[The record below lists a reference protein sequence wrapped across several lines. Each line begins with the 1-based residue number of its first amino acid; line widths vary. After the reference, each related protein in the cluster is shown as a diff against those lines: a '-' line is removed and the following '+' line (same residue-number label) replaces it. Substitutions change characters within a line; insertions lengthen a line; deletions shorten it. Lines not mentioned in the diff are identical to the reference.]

1 MSVIELDLSIVISSG
16 SNNPSSLY
24 FVAYIFS
31 LPTAFVTTMGFFLS
45 WSSTN
50 PYLFFS
56 TMNNRTVV
64 RIA

>member
-1 MSVIELDLSIVISSG
+1 MNVIDLVLSIVISSW
-16 SNNPSSLY
+16 SNNTSSLY

-31 LPTAFVTTMGFFLS
+31 LPTAFVTTIGFFLS
-45 WSSTN
+45 WSSAN

-56 TMNNRTVV
+56 TMNDRTVV